1 MPTLRTSG
9 LFILTLGIA
18 LLVLE
23 AVLRFFFVAPRY
35 KVSDSELG
43 LLNRPNA
50 RVVWSDEGWAVNRV
64 NSLGLMGPELK
75 EPRPRLRV
83 LLLGN
88 SYTEALQVS
97 RDESFAGVGESLIP
111 GSEFINAAHSNW
123 SMAEELGLL
132 RRLSPLLEPDVV
144 VAQFSAKPPF
154 GEADAH
160 LREDEIEDW
169 RWVPAPENRSALRRL
184 KDLTDPFAQ
193 HSALLTML
201 LRKGSDLARR
211 EQARL
216 RGRFVAEQP
225 TPVGRREANARSLAR
240 EADATAWLLDQMAAE
255 SRGLL
260 VVLVIPG
267 IDYQKGVCAERHEVR
282 TRREMIHQVAARQGV
297 ALVDPS
303 QAFCEYYLAT
313 GQPLHGFQNVKM
325 GSGHLNPHG
334 HQVLARQ
341 LALAILGTDK

>member
-18 LLVLE
+18 LVVLE
-23 AVLRFFFVAPRY
+23 AALRLWFVTPRY
-35 KVSDSELG
+35 KIPDPELG
-43 LLNRPNA
+43 LLNRPSV
-50 RVVWSDEGWAVNRV
+50 RVVWSDEGWAVNQV
-64 NSLGLMGPELK
+64 NSLGLMGPEPK
-75 EPRPRLRV
+75 EPRAHPRV

-88 SYTEALQVS
+88 SYTEALQVP
-97 RDESFAGVGESLIP
+97 RDESFAGISESLIP

-154 GEADAH
+154 GGAADAH
-160 LREDEIEDW
+160 LRADESGEWQLI
-169 RWVPAPENRSALRRL
+169 PAPENRSALGRF
-184 KDLTDPFAQ
+184 KELTDPFAQ

-211 EQARL
+211 EQGRIAARFAPGPGSPAVQETERAL
-216 RGRFVAEQP
+216 
-225 TPVGRREANARSLAR
+225 SLAR

-255 SRGLL
+255 SREGL

-267 IDYQKGVCAERHEVR
+267 IDYRKGVCAERREAR
-282 TRREMIHQVAARQGV
+282 ARREMIHRVASRQGV
-297 ALVDPS
+297 TIVDPS
-303 QAFCEYYLAT
+303 QAFCEYYLKT
-313 GQPLHGFQNVKM
+313 DQPLHGFQNVKM
-325 GSGHLNPHG
+325 
-334 HQVLARQ
+334 
-341 LALAILGTDK
+341 